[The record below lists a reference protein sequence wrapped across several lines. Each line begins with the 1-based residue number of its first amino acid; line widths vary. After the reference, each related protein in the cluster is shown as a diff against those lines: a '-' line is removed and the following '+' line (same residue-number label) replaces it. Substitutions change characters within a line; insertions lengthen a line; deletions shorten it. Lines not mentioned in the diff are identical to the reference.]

1 MIKNKQNAIIS
12 YQQTD
17 LMSLKYQHIVIEIN
31 KIKNEKKNTKNKQKL
46 YNKLYLKQML
56 SKYKYNKFYQKQKHK
71 NTN

>member
-31 KIKNEKKNTKNKQKL
+31 KIKNEKEKKQI
-46 YNKLYLKQML
+46 KQTETV
-56 SKYKYNKFYQKQKHK
+56 Q
-71 NTN
+71 